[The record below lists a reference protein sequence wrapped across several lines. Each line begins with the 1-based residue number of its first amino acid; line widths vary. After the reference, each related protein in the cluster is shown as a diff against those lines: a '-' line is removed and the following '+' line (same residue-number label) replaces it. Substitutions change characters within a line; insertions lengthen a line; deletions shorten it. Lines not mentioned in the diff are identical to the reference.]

1 MMVFL
6 EMPSAYEFKDAT
18 IENVSK
24 EWMEAIKQNYNH
36 PSISKI
42 FAASCTR
49 LSISLLGTLAILKP
63 KAIFS

>member
-1 MMVFL
+1 MGMMVFL

-36 PSISKI
+36 PSIIGWVPINESWELI
-42 FAASCTR
+42 V
-49 LSISLLGTLAILKP
+49 
-63 KAIFS
+63 